1 MNRINRYSQYSE
13 EREFKAIIASIYLT
27 LEAQTGPNTF
37 EWDLRNPKREYRI
50 GDKKQFDTGDTI
62 VFDIEQ
68 KKKMSEYVNM
78 IKSKVRSFVDYINQG
93 EEPVSISLPTER
105 MKQLLKSIMDKSP
118 SKEEAIEKI
127 KEYFKRLIE
136 EMKALPEEIKKK
148 LFKKFIYVFMT
159 FLPLSSIIVDAAAA
173 DPVAKEAATEIAQ
186 EQVTS
191 QDAESDA
198 MAVAPKK
205 KEHAGKSSFQIAQQF
220 VSVEEGGYTDFT
232 RDKGNWT
239 SNTRGSGCL
248 IGTNHGI
255 AAPTLIAADML
266 PSGEEGKLFMMCY
279 GTKANYVK
287 LCGKGERTF
296 AEQWNLDQKNITKK
310 KDLEIKWKKIMQ
322 ALSYETALDIFESQ
336 YWNAQQLGSL
346 KNQSVANILYD
357 GCVNQGQGAMADVL
371 RQAAKEQGKDI
382 DRPYSDEGI
391 AALNSLDQRKL
402 FNSIKDIRGDMYR
415 GSGDYD
421 DFGEG
426 WLGRLS
432 RIEFDGGQK
441 ARTA

>member
-37 EWDLRNPKREYRI
+37 EWDLRNPNREYRI

-105 MKQLLKSIMDKSP
+105 MKQLLKSIMDKAP
-118 SKEEAIEKI
+118 SKEEATEKI

-136 EMKALPEEIKKK
+136 EMKALPEDIKKK

-186 EQVTS
+186 ESGTPQE
-191 QDAESDA
+191 AESDA
-198 MAVAPKK
+198 IEIAPKK
-205 KEHAGKSSFQIAQQF
+205 KSSAGKASFQIAQQF

-266 PSGEEGKLFMMCY
+266 PSGGEGKLFMMCY

-287 LCGKGERTF
+287 LCGTGERTF

-371 RQAAKEQGKDI
+371 RQAAKEQGEDI

>member
-1 MNRINRYSQYSE
+1 MNRISRYSQYSE
-13 EREFKAIIASIYLT
+13 EREFKAIVAAIYMT

-37 EWDLRNPKREYRI
+37 EWDLSGPGKEYRI
-50 GDKKQFDTGDTI
+50 GDKEEFKPGDTI
-62 VFDIEQ
+62 VFDMEQ
-68 KKKMSEYVNM
+68 KKKLADYIGM
-78 IKSKVRSFVDYINQG
+78 IKSKVGSFRDYLNQG
-93 EEPVSISLPTER
+93 EEPAGFSLPTDR
-105 MKQLLKSIMDKSP
+105 MKELLKSVMEKAP
-118 SKEEAIEKI
+118 SREEAIKRI
-127 KEYFKRLIE
+127 KEYFGRLVE
-136 EMKALPEEIKKK
+136 EMKALPYEIKKM
-148 LFKKFIYVFMT
+148 LLKKFIYVFMA
-159 FLPLSSIIVDAAAA
+159 FLPLANIISSAAA
-173 DPVAKEAATEIAQ
+173 DPAVKVAAEEIAQ
-186 EQVTS
+186 ESGRPEEASGQ
-191 QDAESDA
+191 A
-198 MAVAPKK
+198 KK
-205 KEHAGKSSFQIAQQF
+205 KSSQSGGSSFQIAQQF

-266 PSGEEGKLFMMCY
+266 PSGAEGKLFMMCY

-287 LCGKGERTF
+287 LCGTGERTF

-322 ALSYETALDIFESQ
+322 SLSYETALDIFESQ

-441 ARTA
+441 SRTA

>member
-1 MNRINRYSQYSE
+1 MNRISRYGQYSE
-13 EREFKAIIASIYLT
+13 EREFKAIIASIYMT

-37 EWDLRNPKREYRI
+37 QWDIDQPKKEYRI

-68 KKKMSEYVNM
+68 KKKMSEYLNM
-78 IKSKVRSFVDYINQG
+78 LKSKVRGFRDYLNQG
-93 EEPVSISLPTER
+93 EEPVSLSLPTDR
-105 MKQLLKSIMDKSP
+105 MKELLKSIMEKAP
-118 SKEEAIEKI
+118 SKEEAIAKI
-127 KEYFKRLIE
+127 KEYFKRLVDE
-136 EMKALPEEIKKK
+136 LKALPHEIKKK
-148 LFKKFIYVFMT
+148 LFKKFIYVFMA
-159 FLPLSSIIVDAAAA
+159 FLPLSSIIADAASV

-186 EQVTS
+186 ETPGDS
-191 QDAESDA
+191 TEDIAIAKHRE
-198 MAVAPKK
+198 
-205 KEHAGKSSFQIAQQF
+205 EKSSSRGSSFEIAQQF

-239 SNTRGSGCL
+239 SNVRGSGCL

-266 PSGEEGKLFMMCY
+266 PSGGEGKLFIMCY
-279 GTKANYVK
+279 GTKANYKK
-287 LCGKGERTF
+287 LCGEGERTF
-296 AEQWNLDQKNITKK
+296 AEQWNLDQKNITRK

-371 RQAAKEQGKDI
+371 RQAAKDQGKEL
-382 DRPYSDEGI
+382 DRPYSDDGI
-391 AALNSLDQRKL
+391 GLLNSLDQRKL
-402 FNSIKDIRGDMYR
+402 FNSIKEIRGDMYR

-441 ARTA
+441 SISA

>member
-1 MNRINRYSQYSE
+1 MNRISRYSQYSE
-13 EREFKAIIASIYLT
+13 EREFKAIVAAIYMT

-37 EWDLRNPKREYRI
+37 EWDLSEPGKEYRI
-50 GDKKQFDTGDTI
+50 GDKEEFKPGDTI

-68 KKKMSEYVNM
+68 KKKLKDYIEFVKSKAKSFAEYVREPDPDLPAFDLHT
-78 IKSKVRSFVDYINQG
+78 KGLRDLLQKVVA
-93 EEPVSISLPTER
+93 
-105 MKQLLKSIMDKSP
+105 KAP
-118 SKEEAIEKI
+118 SKEEAMAKV
-127 KEYFKRLIE
+127 KEYFGRLAE
-136 EMKALPEEIKKK
+136 ELKAIPYEIKKK
-148 LFKKFIYVFMT
+148 LLKKFIYVFMA
-159 FLPLSSIIVDAAAA
+159 FLPLANIISSAAA
-173 DPVAKEAATEIAQ
+173 DPAVKAAAEEIAQ
-186 EQVTS
+186 ESRNSEEASGQS
-191 QDAESDA
+191 
-198 MAVAPKK
+198 KK
-205 KEHAGKSSFQIAQQF
+205 KISNSRGSSFQIAQQF

-266 PSGEEGKLFMMCY
+266 PSGGEGKLFMMCY

-287 LCGKGERTF
+287 LCGTGERTF

-371 RQAAKEQGKDI
+371 RQAAKDQGKDI
-382 DRPYSDEGI
+382 DRPFSDEGI